1 MPAVVLEPIVDE
13 VDPLTAYRLLESRSD
28 AVLIDV
34 RTRAEWSFVG
44 LPDVSATGRP
54 LWLVEWA
61 GFPEMAANPGFLDTV
76 MQRIRGQAEGGQGD
90 DRAGDQGDDR
100 GDDRGDDGGANHPPE
115 RLLFICRSGQR
126 SMAAARAVAE
136 ALAAEG
142 VAARCSNVAEGFEGE
157 LDSRGQR
164 GRHNGWK
171 ARGLPWRQT

>member
-1 MPAVVLEPIVDE
+1 MPAVALEPVVDE
-13 VDPLTAYRLLESRSD
+13 VDPLTAYRLLESRSG

-61 GFPEMAANPGFLDTV
+61 RFPDMAANPGFLDTL
-76 MQRIRGQAEGGQGD
+76 MQRIRGEAED
-90 DRAGDQGDDR
+90 DQRDQQRDHHA
-100 GDDRGDDGGANHPPE
+100 DGAGANQVPE

-136 ALAAEG
+136 ALAVEG
-142 VAARCSNVAEGFEGE
+142 LAARCSNVAEGFEGKP
-157 LDSRGQR
+157 DSQGHR
-164 GRHNGWK
+164 GRLNGWK